1 MIQKVL
7 TAVVVLLL
15 TNTIIHAQDALV
27 TLETKDNCLILSK
40 RNDGRV
46 FYAYYGLKNSVPEK
60 LTLLREAYPCAGS
73 DFVREP
79 ALRVVHADG
88 NTSTL
93 LVYQSHETK
102 KIDEN
107 ITETRILMKDAHYPF
122 HVTLIF
128 NTYHRENLIAASTEL
143 INRVD
148 QSVMVYDYASQ
159 AFPIRANTYYMTQF
173 CGSFY
178 NEAEMFEE
186 KLTPGIKVLDS
197 KLGIRAHENR
207 SPFFLLAPNR
217 PAEENQGDVYGA
229 TLAWSGSFKFAF
241 EVGGSRDVRN
251 DLGITMGVNSFAA
264 QFSLEPNKPFHT
276 PEMLT
281 VYSAEGTGKMSRD
294 FHAWGR
300 KYGMRDGGK
309 TRSILLNNWEAT
321 YFNFN
326 HDKLVK
332 LFQGSKDAGFELFL
346 LDDGWF
352 GNKHPR
358 NNDRAGLGD
367 WAHNEK
373 KLPRGVAGLC
383 EEAERIGIPFGIW
396 VEPEMVNPNSE
407 LYEQHPDWAIHQ
419 PHRPL
424 NLQRSQLILDLTNP
438 EVKEFAYNIT
448 ADLLRQNP
456 YISFIK
462 WDANRYITNGGSKY
476 LPPEKQSELV
486 WRYHEAL
493 YEILDRTAKE
503 FPHIRMMLCSGG
515 PGRLDYKAL
524 SYFHE
529 MWPSDNTFPL
539 RRIFIQWG
547 FSHFFPSITQA
558 AHVTTRGD
566 AGIKFG
572 FDVAMSCR
580 LGMDYDLE
588 KASKEDFEF
597 IKSAIAEYKRIRDV
611 VQLGELYRLISPY
624 GSPRCALMYV
634 NDDKSRAIL
643 FVYKMED
650 DQNGPKLISLQGLNP
665 DATYQIREINTS
677 KPVLQ
682 ERQMK
687 GSDLMRGQ
695 MAFPLQQKTTSMV
708 VELTASPSR

>member
-1 MIQKVL
+1 MNHKVL
-7 TAVVVLLL
+7 TLAIALLL
-15 TNTIIHAQDALV
+15 IPSLV
-27 TLETKDNCLILSK
+27 LSQESFTLVTKDNALILSK
-40 RNDGRV
+40 HPNGRV
-46 FYAYYGLKNSVPEK
+46 FYSHYGLNTAIPAK
-60 LTLLREAYPCAGS
+60 LPLIREAYPCFGG

-93 LVYQSHETK
+93 LVYQSHEIQ
-102 KIDEN
+102 KIDDN
-107 ITETRILMKDAHYPF
+107 ITEMRIHLKDDYYPF

-128 NTYHRENLIAASTEL
+128 KAYFCENLIAAWVEL
-143 INRVD
+143 VNRED
-148 QSVMVYDYASQ
+148 KPVMVYDYASQ
-159 AFPIRANTYYMTQF
+159 SIPVKANSYYLTQF
-173 CGSFY
+173 QGRFF
-178 NEAEMFEE
+178 NEGEMIEE
-186 KLTPGIKVLDS
+186 KLTSGIKVLDS
-197 KLGIRAHENR
+197 KLGVRAHEMR

-217 PAEENQGDVYGA
+217 PAEERQGEVYGA
-229 TLAWSGSFKFAF
+229 TLAWSGSFKFSF
-241 EVGGSRDVRN
+241 EVGGSRDIWN
-251 DLGITMGVNSFAA
+251 DLGITMGVNPCAAHFA
-264 QFSLEPNKPFHT
+264 LEPNKPFQT

-281 VYSAEGTGKMSRD
+281 VYSAEGTGTMSRD
-294 FHAWGR
+294 YHAWGR
-300 KYGMRDGGK
+300 KYGMRDGDK

-332 LFQGSKDAGFELFL
+332 LFQGAKDAGFELFL

-352 GNKHPR
+352 GNKYPR
-358 NNDRAGLGD
+358 NSGQAGLGD
-367 WAHNEK
+367 WDHNQQ

-396 VEPEMVNPNSE
+396 VEPEMVNPKSE
-407 LYEQHPDWAIHQ
+407 LYEQHPEWAIHQ

-424 NLQRSQLILDLTNP
+424 DLQRNQLILDLTNP

-448 ADLLRQNP
+448 ADLLRKNP

-462 WDANRYITNGGSKY
+462 WDANRFITNGGSSY

-529 MWPSDNTFPL
+529 MWSSDNTFPL
-539 RRIFIQWG
+539 QRIFIQWG
-547 FSHFFPSITQA
+547 FSHFFPAMSQA
-558 AHVTTRGD
+558 GHVTSRGD
-566 AGIKFG
+566 TGIKFA

-580 LGMDYDLE
+580 LGMDMDLE
-588 KASKEDFEF
+588 KTSKEDVEF
-597 IKSAIAEYKRIRDV
+597 IKSAIEEYKRIRDV
-611 VQLGELYRLISPY
+611 VQLGVLYRLISPY
-624 GSPRCALMYV
+624 NSPRCALMYV
-634 NDDKSRAIL
+634 NEDKSRAVL
-643 FVYKMED
+643 FVYQMEND
-650 DQNGPKLISLQGLNP
+650 ANGEKLIALQGLNP
-665 DATYQIREINTS
+665 DVDYRIREINTS
-677 KPVLQ
+677 KPVIQ

-687 GSDLMRGQ
+687 GSELMRGQ
-695 MAFPLQQKTTSMV
+695 MSFPLHQLGTSMV
-708 VELTASPSR
+708 VELTTL